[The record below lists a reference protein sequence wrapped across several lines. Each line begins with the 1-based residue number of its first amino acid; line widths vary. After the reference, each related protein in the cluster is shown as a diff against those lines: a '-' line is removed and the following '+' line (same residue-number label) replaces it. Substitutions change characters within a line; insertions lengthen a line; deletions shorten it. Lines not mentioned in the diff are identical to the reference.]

1 MKSLE
6 YSINDDINIE
16 NNKDK
21 NNLKSYLC
29 IKIFLAIFTIIL
41 IVLIILFILFAMKGN
56 NDLKDS
62 INKSNNNKKEISNEI
77 KEIKIYIN
85 KTQENESKTLIR
97 IENKL
102 DDLSIQCEKEEQI
115 IGKLEK
121 RMNKN
126 DQDKIL
132 TVSKINELENNKNKI
147 NNEIKDIIDEENKF
161 KRKIEQN
168 DNEILIIN
176 NKILSCSLIS

>member
-102 DDLSIQCEKEEQI
+102 DDLSI
-115 IGKLEK
+115 
-121 RMNKN
+121 
-126 DQDKIL
+126 
-132 TVSKINELENNKNKI
+132 
-147 NNEIKDIIDEENKF
+147 
-161 KRKIEQN
+161 
-168 DNEILIIN
+168 
-176 NKILSCSLIS
+176 